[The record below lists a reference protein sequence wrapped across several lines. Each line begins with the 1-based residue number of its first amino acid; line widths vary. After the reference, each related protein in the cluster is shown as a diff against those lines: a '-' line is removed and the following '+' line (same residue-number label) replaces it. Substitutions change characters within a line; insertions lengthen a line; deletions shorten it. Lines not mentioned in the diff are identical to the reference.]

1 MTESWSG
8 KQADFLRI
16 KKFAS
21 LDGLRCF
28 SILAVVWHHATGIG
42 KGFLGV
48 EIFFAISGFLI
59 TTLLLKEDEKRGSVS
74 LTGFYR
80 RRAFRIL
87 PPLYLYIGVVVL
99 LGWAGRLQVA
109 PLDVTG
115 SAFFFHNI
123 YFSTTWSLEH
133 LWSIS
138 IEEQFYLV
146 WPFILAWCLRTK
158 GVPGRWRAAL
168 LPGTVVLL
176 SPLATTLLRRSSVA
190 ALRSASLNYICF
202 GFIMFGCLVALL
214 QHTARFEA
222 LYRFCTRI
230 WFVPPAV
237 ILLCSAL
244 STRYG
249 NRFDLTLGS
258 TLNGLAIAMLLLW
271 CTRNAGAMV
280 GKLLN
285 SRAMAQIG
293 VLSYSIYLWQTLFL
307 HEGNEAVF
315 AAVPWLG
322 RFPGNWV
329 GCLGMAAASYYLVE
343 QPSLR
348 LRDWLAR
355 RFRQQRAV
363 PAA

>member
-1 MTESWSG
+1 MSSSLSRS
-8 KQADFLRI
+8 AALHRI
-16 KKFAS
+16 PS
-21 LDGLRCF
+21 LDGLRAV
-28 SILAVVWHHATGIG
+28 SILLVVGLHTLQRYGGTHPLSSAWLVLFNGGTGV
-42 KGFLGV
+42 F
-48 EIFFAISGFLI
+48 IFFEISGFLI

-87 PPLYLYIGVVVL
+87 PPLYLYIGVVLL
-99 LGWAGRLQVA
+99 LGWAGRLKVA

-168 LPGTVVLL
+168 LPGAVVVL
-176 SPLATTLLRRSSVA
+176 SPLATTLMRRSSVA

-214 QHTARFEA
+214 
-222 LYRFCTRI
+222 I
-230 WFVPPAV
+230 WFVPAAV
-237 ILLCSAL
+237 ILLCSLL

-271 CTRNAGAMV
+271 CTRNAGTMA

-322 RFPGNWV
+322 RFPGNWI
-329 GCLGMAAASYYLVE
+329 GCLLMAAASYYLVE